1 MLPTGPSSP
10 RRDGIIVRAQLADG
24 WSTSALLERAVQHGM
39 FFMPG
44 SVFVVDVDD
53 EVSLRLSI
61 FNHTPET
68 IAEGMRRL
76 SAAIA
81 TAPALAE

>member
-1 MLPTGPSSP
+1 
-10 RRDGIIVRAQLADG
+10 
-24 WSTSALLERAVQHGM
+24 M

-76 SAAIA
+76 AAAIA
-81 TAPALAE
+81 AAPALAG